1 MLAPYTVSYF
11 NKLLQ
16 WNPGSLDENYWGSDI
31 TKTVRMPN
39 SIA

>member
-1 MLAPYTVSYF
+1 MLAPNTVSYF
-11 NKLLQ
+11 NKLLH
-16 WNPGSLDENYWGSDI
+16 WNPGSLDENSWGSGK